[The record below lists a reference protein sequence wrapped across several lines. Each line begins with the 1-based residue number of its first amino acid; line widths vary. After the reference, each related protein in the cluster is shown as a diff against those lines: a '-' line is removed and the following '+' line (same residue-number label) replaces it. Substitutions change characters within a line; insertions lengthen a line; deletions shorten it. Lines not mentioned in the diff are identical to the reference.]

1 MVIRFNNDY
10 NRGAHPRILEA
21 LMAAN
26 GESHPGYGLDSWCE
40 RAAAAIR
47 EHLGEVG
54 QRANVHFVTGGT
66 QANFTVINA
75 ALRPFESVLAAD
87 TGHINVHETGAVEHG
102 GHKIEALPHEDGKIT
117 ADQVRC
123 AAEAFECSTVPE
135 HITRPRLVYISF
147 TTEYGT
153 LYSLAELEALS
164 ATCREHGLY
173 LFVDGA
179 RMGYGL
185 GAPENDVTLADFA
198 RLTDVFTIG
207 GTKCGALFGEAVV
220 IMSEDINRFFRSHIK
235 QNGGMLAKGWLLG
248 LQFATLFEDGLYF
261 NITRQADEQALRL
274 REAFRAAG
282 VLFFIESPT
291 NQQFVILEDAVLD
304 AWAQRYA
311 FEEEGRVDETH
322 RCVRFCTSWA
332 TLPEEVDALVADI
345 GALVTLEPAAS

>member
-1 MVIRFNNDY
+1 MIRFNNDY
-10 NRGAHPRILEA
+10 NRAAHPRILEA
-21 LMAAN
+21 LAKAN

-40 RAAAAIR
+40 RAARAICS
-47 EHLGEVG
+47 HLGEAG
-54 QRANVHFVTGGT
+54 SRAHVHFVTGGT

-102 GHKIEALPHEDGKIT
+102 GHKIEPLAHVDGKIT
-117 ADQVRC
+117 AEQVR
-123 AAEAFECSTVPE
+123 AAAHSFAESPVQE
-135 HITRPRLVYISF
+135 HITCPRMVYISF

-153 LYSLAELEALS
+153 LYSRAELELLS
-164 ATCREHGLY
+164 QACRESGLY

-185 GAPENDVTLADFA
+185 GSPENDLELADFA

-220 IMSEDINRFFRSHIK
+220 VMDEGINRFFRSHIK

-261 NITRQADEQALRL
+261 DINSHADEQALRL

-282 VLFFIESPT
+282 VPFFVESPS
-291 NQQFVILEDAVLD
+291 NQQFVIMEDAALD
-304 AWAQRYA
+304 RLAQRYA
-311 FEEEGRVDETH
+311 FEEEGRVDEAH

-332 TLPEEVDALVADI
+332 TTDEEVDALVADI
-345 GALVTLEPAAS
+345 GKLAVSEG